1 MRARESLKT
10 HAKGMKMKSAAL
22 EAHMEVLEKLQGPE
36 DFFKFLQSTGLSHD
50 EIQRSMSDPGQ
61 AEKLLERSISQRLQ
75 LSKHND
81 PELDETLKKI
91 NRLHDVVVKNKPLS
105 KSEKDE
111 LEAKKKKKDEKILM
125 AKKQPEMKQPTYR
138 LKIGT
143 ERLLMMVQ
151 CDLPK
156 GLKGVDLDLSEDNLI
171 LAMPGHLNLNVDLP
185 KPVDPER
192 AQAKFSKK
200 SKELRISMPLVLEDE
215 K

>member
-1 MRARESLKT
+1 MGIILRNGYRQLLLGEAVTSVCEVSWTLVVSSFIKKRFWRSFKAPKIFSSFFNPQAL
-10 HAKGMKMKSAAL
+10 AMMKSNAPCQI
-22 EAHMEVLEKLQGPE
+22 QG
-36 DFFKFLQSTGLSHD
+36 
-50 EIQRSMSDPGQ
+50 R
-61 AEKLLERSISQRLQ
+61 
-75 LSKHND
+75 
-81 PELDETLKKI
+81 TLKKI

-185 KPVDPER
+185 KAVDPER